1 MNAFLVRRSLQSV
14 VLLFVVSSLAFFL
27 VHLTPGGPEA
37 ALIANP
43 RIGAE
48 EIQRLR
54 ERFGLDQPLAMQYVR
69 WLSNAARL
77 DFGRSY
83 FYSRPATDVVAER
96 LGPTIQLGL
105 SSYVIA
111 LLGVPLGI
119 LAGLHRGTARD
130 AAVRLLATVGHAVP
144 PWWLGLTSV
153 IVLSSLTGW
162 FPNGQGQGGVGEWLK
177 YIILPATIL
186 GLTGMV
192 TFARFVRS
200 GVLDALGEDYVRTAI
215 AKGLPS
221 PQITTR
227 HVLRNALLPVVTL
240 LGGLLPAVLSGALV
254 TEYVFAW
261 PGVGRL
267 FYEAATSRDYPI
279 LLAIITL
286 LSFATILG
294 TLLADLT
301 YGIVDPRVRYA

>member
-1 MNAFLVRRSLQSV
+1 MNRFLVRRTIQSV
-14 VLLFVVSSLAFFL
+14 VLLFVVTSLAFFL

-37 ALIANP
+37 ALVENP
-43 RIGAE
+43 RIGAD

-54 ERFGLDQPLAMQYVR
+54 QRFGLDEPLPVQYAR
-69 WLSNAARL
+69 WLASAARL

-83 FYSRPATDVVAER
+83 FYARPATDVVAER
-96 LGPTIQLGL
+96 LWPTIQLGIL
-105 SSYVIA
+105 SYMVA

-119 LAGLHRGTARD
+119 VAGLNRGRFAD
-130 AAVRLLATVGHAVP
+130 GAVRLVATVGHAVP
-144 PWWLGLTSV
+144 TWWLGLTS
-153 IVLSSLTGW
+153 IVLLSSLTGW
-162 FPNGQGQGGVGEWLK
+162 FPNGQGQGGFVDWFK
-177 YIILPATIL
+177 HIWLPAVVL
-186 GLTGMV
+186 GLAGLV

-200 GVLDALGEDYVRTAI
+200 GVLDALAEDYVRTAH

-221 PQITTR
+221 SLVTSR

-254 TEYVFAW
+254 TEYIFGW

-267 FYEAATSRDYPI
+267 FYEAAVSRDYPI
-279 LLAIITL
+279 VLAVLTM

>member
-221 PQITTR
+221 PLVTTR